1 MHEQLYVDLLHLS
14 VWIISLQ
21 NLSQLIYRAACH
33 YVIGFLEGKLI
44 VNFSPSSCLIN
55 SHINNISS
63 NSFFFDSE
71 AWRLLCVSVIQS
83 KEQKF
88 RIQN

>member
-1 MHEQLYVDLLHLS
+1 MNYLLAES
-14 VWIISLQ
+14 ITTI
-21 NLSQLIYRAACH
+21 IYRAACH

-44 VNFSPSSCLIN
+44 VNFSPSICLVN

-63 NSFFFDSE
+63 KSFFDSE